1 MVEPRNGSI
10 IWLWMLDYDGG
21 VQHSWLSVFR
31 MQTRDYKQLY
41 LVCYESNLKWRRS
54 AHRFPLRSYTSQ
66 ILVRIC
72 LPLGVIFIVWNPVLK
87 SHPHCAFLYQIL
99 TWNLREGHVKNWESK
114 TYHFDK
120 VSWSEN
126 LLQSYF
132 KMIGPDWTTGN
143 TLGVV
148 GVDEWLSPLQKFS
161 SLYCMARFWF
171 SDVW

>member
-1 MVEPRNGSI
+1 MVKPRNGSI

-99 TWNLREGHVKNWESK
+99 TWNLCEGHVKRLNGYYGILCYLSLNWFNLGQVVTDRPNPSRK
-114 TYHFDK
+114 FIRNDFD
-120 VSWSEN
+120 
-126 LLQSYF
+126 
-132 KMIGPDWTTGN
+132 
-143 TLGVV
+143 
-148 GVDEWLSPLQKFS
+148 SPTI
-161 SLYCMARFWF
+161 
-171 SDVW
+171 